1 MSTPLFSFS
10 NSPKSIPVSTNTSW
24 PTAPTASPTAPAT
37 ATATTLAPES
47 KYKIIAQNDGQLR
60 LSRTLSYMPRAYKD
74 AEPFMDKCKEGEAVL
89 INWHARP
96 TYYYPSWYNYLY
108 EPCIHV
114 TYCYLRKYDDNTFH
128 ENNVYD
134 QEYEAINHVW
144 KYSVSPLPSKKSMI
158 SNDRYTSS
166 RIILRWSIVL
176 VVILIFI
183 ALLLCF

>member
-24 PTAPTASPTAPAT
+24 P
-37 ATATTLAPES
+37 TTLAPES

-74 AEPFMDKCKEGEAVL
+74 AEPFMDKCNEGEAVL

-108 EPCIHV
+108 EPRIHV
-114 TYCYLRKYDDNTFH
+114 TYCFLRKYDNQTFH
-128 ENNVYD
+128 EYNVYD
-134 QEYEAINHVW
+134 QEYEAINHDW

-158 SNDRYTSS
+158 SNDRYTSK
-166 RIILRWSIVL
+166 RIILHWIMTL
-176 VVILIFI
+176 LLVILI
-183 ALLLCF
+183 ARRLCF